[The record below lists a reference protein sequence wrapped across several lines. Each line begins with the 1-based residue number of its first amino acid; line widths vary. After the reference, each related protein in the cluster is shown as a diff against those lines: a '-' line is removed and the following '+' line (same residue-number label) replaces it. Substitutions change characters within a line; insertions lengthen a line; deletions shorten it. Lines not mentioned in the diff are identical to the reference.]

1 MERRHQRG
9 SRTKR
14 SHRPMRED
22 ETQIER
28 AFARAFGAGRR
39 ISRRRFMR
47 HTGRG
52 LVLAGSAL
60 TLQSILA
67 ACGIRPA
74 GSASIAPAGGPLEWA
89 NWPAYIDIDD
99 DGNYPTIV
107 AFTEQTGIDVN
118 YTEAIQDNADFFG
131 TIRQDL

>member
-1 MERRHQRG
+1 MESRHHRG
-9 SRTKR
+9 PRTKR

-28 AFARAFGAGRR
+28 AIARAFGAGRR

-47 HTGRG
+47 QTGRG
-52 LVLAGSAL
+52 VVLAGSAL

-74 GSASIAPAGGPLEWA
+74 GSASTAPAGGPLEWA

-107 AFTEQTGIDVN
+107 AFTAQTGVEVD
-118 YTEAIQDNADFFG
+118 YTEAIQDNTEFAG
-131 TIRQDL
+131 T